1 MASYKSLSS
10 NRQYLTLHKHVV
22 HINAP
27 TANIIKSE
35 EIIPFSLKMTGN
47 TTIDDPIIVFAVAI
61 QLLQE
66 GFFP

>member
-1 MASYKSLSS
+1 
-10 NRQYLTLHKHVV
+10 V